1 MVPPMPQTLT
11 DTASHG
17 EAKRKPLQE
26 RADGGGLHL
35 TRRQRCV
42 MPSISKR
49 SPLRRA
55 VFH

>member
-1 MVPPMPQTLT
+1 MPQTLT

-42 MPSISKR
+42 MPPISKR
-49 SPLRRA
+49 SPSRRA